1 MRKHRF
7 DALLRTVAVVA
18 ALAALTGGIAAC
30 GSSSGDGSS
39 TSGSSTTAS
48 GKPIK
53 VAFFTALGNT
63 YLEATYDGLRKGFA
77 GKDVSITPFDSQF
90 DSQKQFSQIQDAIAS
105 QQYDA
110 FVIFPVDG
118 NAITPLMK
126 QAADAGITVVDTDFP
141 IGPRFDSI
149 DPQVPG
155 VAGSVLLPAVDSGTA
170 LGEMTVGA
178 CKGHDPCKVALLPG
192 FLGSPFD
199 TAVLG
204 AIRDVISS
212 HPEIEV
218 VATQEGRLLA
228 APALAAAQ
236 NILQANPDLNVFTT
250 VGDQMA
256 SGAERAV
263 NAADKAGKV
272 AIIGEAASQIGI
284 KAVRDGRWYGTTVA
298 LPGTEGEI
306 AAEMVL
312 QSAKGT
318 IDPRGVNPV
327 ERAGLPGY
335 LSKDN
340 QSDFPAD
347 FVGEWKG

>member
-1 MRKHRF
+1 MPKHTLPRAI
-7 DALLRTVAVVA
+7 ALLAVLA
-18 ALAALTGGIAAC
+18 ALAGGVAAC
-30 GSSSGDGSS
+30 GGSDKSSG
-39 TSGSSTTAS
+39 TTAS
-48 GKPIK
+48 GNTTAAGKPLN

-63 YLEATYDGLRKGFA
+63 YLEATFDGLRRGFS
-77 GKDVSITPFDSQF
+77 GKDVTITPFDSQF
-90 DSQKQFSQIQDAIAS
+90 NSQKQYSQIQDAIVS
-105 QQYDA
+105 KKFDA

-118 NAITPLMK
+118 NAIVPLMK
-126 QAADAGITVVDTDFP
+126 QAADAGITVIDTDFP

-155 VAGSVLLPAVDSGTA
+155 VAGSVLLPAVDSGKA
-170 LGEMTVGA
+170 LADMTVGA
-178 CKGHDPCKVALLPG
+178 CRGQNPCKVALLPG

-204 AIRDVISS
+204 AIRDVFAD
-212 HPEIEV
+212 HPEIKV

-263 NAADKAGKV
+263 NAAGKQGDV
-272 AIIGEAASQIGI
+272 AIIGEAASQLGV

-298 LPGTEGEI
+298 LPGTEGEV
-306 AAEMVL
+306 AAQMVL
-312 QSAKGT
+312 QAAAGG
-318 IDPRGVNPV
+318 IDPKGVNPV
-327 ERAGLPGY
+327 ERAGLPSF

-340 QSDFPAD
+340 LSDFPAD
-347 FVGEWKG
+347 FAGEWKG